1 MKEVSKKD
9 KSNSKSSAILTVL
22 LIFLSL
28 FIVILYI
35 YFEKN
40 FIHKDN
46 FEVSIFN
53 KYEMLI
59 DERLE
64 DQSKIYNQ
72 INKKLLEIENNQNQ
86 LMIDYDYL
94 KNNDFRQKNRPNN
107 SDIFL
112 VSEAK
117 YLLKMAFSRNLTSR
131 KKNEVINIL
140 REVNLIL
147 DGLSYKEIDEIKLAI
162 QNEIQDLLSNNKDNN
177 EELISQLSQ
186 LSNKVES
193 LKTKNSY
200 SKNTKTEVTST
211 SKYQK
216 LWISIKEAL
225 NDVISI
231 KKYDSKDIDRELS
244 GKIISIQLKK
254 LLNDAIQ
261 SIELNNTDSFK
272 ASLKAASNWIRL
284 YFDENDNEVIG
295 IQEKIK
301 KMEDEENKYL
311 SNIKDIINLIENFE
325 NTVLSTNQTP
335 MN

>member
-22 LIFLSL
+22 LILLSL

-46 FEVSIFN
+46 FEVSIIN

-94 KNNDFRQKNRPNN
+94 KNNDFHQENLLNN

-117 YLLKMAFSRNLTSR
+117 YLLKMAFSRNLISR
-131 KKNEVINIL
+131 EKNEVINIL
-140 REVNLIL
+140 REANLIL
-147 DGLSYKEIDEIKLAI
+147 DGLKYKEIDEIKLAI
-162 QNEIQDLLSNNKDNN
+162 QNEIQGLLSNNKDNN

-186 LSNKVES
+186 LSNKVGS
-193 LKTKNSY
+193 LKTRNSY
-200 SKNTKTEVTST
+200 SINTKTEVNST

-244 GKIISIQLKK
+244 EKIISIQLKK

-272 ASLKAASNWIRL
+272 ASLKASSNWIKL
-284 YFDENDNEVIG
+284 YFDENDNEVVG

-301 KMEDEENKYL
+301 EMEDGENKYL

-325 NTVLSTNQTP
+325 KTVLLTNKPQ
-335 MN
+335 

>member
-94 KNNDFRQKNRPNN
+94 KNNDFHQENRPNN

-311 SNIKDIINLIENFE
+311 SNSKDIINLIENFE

>member
-1 MKEVSKKD
+1 MKEVNKKD

-22 LIFLSL
+22 LILLSL

-35 YFEKN
+35 YFERN

-46 FEVSIFN
+46 FEVSIIN

-59 DERLE
+59 DERLG

-94 KNNDFRQKNRPNN
+94 ENNDFRQENRPNN

-112 VSEAK
+112 VSETK
-117 YLLKMAFSRNLTSR
+117 YLLEMAFSRNLISR
-131 KKNEVINIL
+131 EKNDIINLL
-140 REVNLIL
+140 REANLIL
-147 DGLSYKEIDEIKLAI
+147 DGLNYKEIDEIKLAI
-162 QNEIQDLLSNNKDNN
+162 QNEIQDLLSNKDNN

-200 SKNTKTEVTST
+200 SINTKTEVTST

-231 KKYDSKDIDRELS
+231 KKYDSLDIDRELS
-244 GKIISIQLKK
+244 EKIISIQLKK

-272 ASLKAASNWIRL
+272 ASLKASSNWIKL

-311 SNIKDIINLIENFE
+311 SNIKGIINLIENFE
-325 NTVLSTNQTP
+325 KTVLLTNQPP

>member
-9 KSNSKSSAILTVL
+9 NSNSKSSAILTVL
-22 LIFLSL
+22 LILLSL

-46 FEVSIFN
+46 FEVSIIN
-53 KYEMLI
+53 KYEMVI

-64 DQSKIYNQ
+64 DHSKIYNQ

-94 KNNDFRQKNRPNN
+94 KNNDFRQENRSNS

-117 YLLKMAFSRNLTSR
+117 YLLKMAFSRNLISR
-131 KKNEVINIL
+131 EKNDVINIL
-140 REVNLIL
+140 REINLIL
-147 DGLSYKEIDEIKLAI
+147 SGLNYKEIDEIKLAI
-162 QNEIQDLLSNNKDNN
+162 QNEIQDLLSNNKDSN
-177 EELISQLSQ
+177 EDLISQLSQ

-200 SKNTKTEVTST
+200 SINTKTEDTST

-216 LWISIKEAL
+216 LWISIKDAL

-231 KKYDSKDIDRELS
+231 KKYDSQDIDRELS
-244 GKIISIQLKK
+244 EKIISIQLKK
-254 LLNDAIQ
+254 LLNDAIR

-272 ASLKAASNWIRL
+272 ASLKASGNWIKL
-284 YFDENDNEVIG
+284 YFDENDSEVIG

-301 KMEDEENKYL
+301 KMENEENKYL

-325 NTVLSTNQTP
+325 KTVLLTNQPP

>member
-22 LIFLSL
+22 LILLSL

-46 FEVSIFN
+46 FEVSIIN

-86 LMIDYDYL
+86 LIIDYDYME
-94 KNNDFRQKNRPNN
+94 NNDFRQENLPNN

-117 YLLKMAFSRNLTSR
+117 YLLKMAFSRNLISR
-131 KKNEVINIL
+131 EKNEVINIL
-140 REVNLIL
+140 REANLIL
-147 DGLSYKEIDEIKLAI
+147 DGLNYKEIDEIKLAI
-162 QNEIQDLLSNNKDNN
+162 QNEIQDLMSNNKDNN

-200 SKNTKTEVTST
+200 SINTKTEVTST

-244 GKIISIQLKK
+244 EKIISIQLKK

-272 ASLKAASNWIRL
+272 ASLKASSNWIKL
-284 YFDENDNEVIG
+284 YFDENDNEVVG

-301 KMEDEENKYL
+301 EMEDGENKYL

-325 NTVLSTNQTP
+325 KTVLLTNKPQ
-335 MN
+335 

>member
-22 LIFLSL
+22 LILLSL

-46 FEVSIFN
+46 FEVSIIN

-86 LMIDYDYL
+86 LMIDYDYME
-94 KNNDFRQKNRPNN
+94 NNDFRQENLPNN

-117 YLLKMAFSRNLTSR
+117 YLLKMAFSRNLISR
-131 KKNEVINIL
+131 EKNEVINIL
-140 REVNLIL
+140 REANLIL
-147 DGLSYKEIDEIKLAI
+147 DGLKYKEIDEIKLAI
-162 QNEIQDLLSNNKDNN
+162 QNEIQGLLSNNKDNN

-186 LSNKVES
+186 LSNKVGS
-193 LKTKNSY
+193 LKTRNSY
-200 SKNTKTEVTST
+200 SINTKTEVTST

-244 GKIISIQLKK
+244 EKIISIQLKK

-272 ASLKAASNWIRL
+272 ASLKASSNWIKL
-284 YFDENDNEVIG
+284 YFDENDNEVVG

-301 KMEDEENKYL
+301 EMEDGENKYL

-325 NTVLSTNQTP
+325 KTVLLTNKSQ
-335 MN
+335 

>member
-22 LIFLSL
+22 LISLSL

-46 FEVSIFN
+46 FEVSIIN

-59 DERLE
+59 DKKLE

-94 KNNDFRQKNRPNN
+94 KNNDFRQEIRPNN

-131 KKNEVINIL
+131 EKNEVINIL
-140 REVNLIL
+140 REANLIL

-193 LKTKNSY
+193 LKIKNSY
-200 SKNTKTEVTST
+200 SINTKTEVTST

-244 GKIISIQLKK
+244 EKIISIQLKK

-272 ASLKAASNWIRL
+272 ASLKASSNWIRL

-325 NTVLSTNQTP
+325 DTVLSTNQPP

>member
-22 LIFLSL
+22 LILLSL

-35 YFEKN
+35 YFERN

-46 FEVSIFN
+46 FEVSIIN

-59 DERLE
+59 DERLG

-94 KNNDFRQKNRPNN
+94 KNNDFRQEDHPNN

-112 VSEAK
+112 VSETK
-117 YLLKMAFSRNLTSR
+117 YLLEMAFSRNLISR
-131 KKNEVINIL
+131 EKNDIINLL
-140 REVNLIL
+140 REANLIL
-147 DGLSYKEIDEIKLAI
+147 DGLNYKEIDEIKLAI
-162 QNEIQDLLSNNKDNN
+162 QNEIQDLLSNKDNN

-200 SKNTKTEVTST
+200 SINTKTEVTST

-231 KKYDSKDIDRELS
+231 KKYDSLDIDRELS
-244 GKIISIQLKK
+244 EKIISIQLKK

-272 ASLKAASNWIRL
+272 ASLKASSNWIKL

-325 NTVLSTNQTP
+325 KTILLTNQPP

>member
-22 LIFLSL
+22 LILLSL

-35 YFEKN
+35 YFERN

-46 FEVSIFN
+46 FEVSIIN

-59 DERLE
+59 DERLG

-94 KNNDFRQKNRPNN
+94 ENNDFRQENRPNN

-117 YLLKMAFSRNLTSR
+117 YLLKMAFSRNLISR
-131 KKNEVINIL
+131 EKNEVINIL
-140 REVNLIL
+140 REANLIL

-162 QNEIQDLLSNNKDNN
+162 QNEIQDLLSNKDNN

-200 SKNTKTEVTST
+200 SINTKTEVTST

-231 KKYDSKDIDRELS
+231 KKYDSLDIDRELS
-244 GKIISIQLKK
+244 EKIISIQLKK

-272 ASLKAASNWIRL
+272 ASLKASNNWIKL

-311 SNIKDIINLIENFE
+311 SNIKGIINLIENFE
-325 NTVLSTNQTP
+325 KTVLLTNQPP

>member
-1 MKEVSKKD
+1 MKEVNKKD

-22 LIFLSL
+22 LILLSL

-35 YFEKN
+35 YFERN

-46 FEVSIFN
+46 FEVSIIN

-94 KNNDFRQKNRPNN
+94 ENNDFRQENRPNN

-117 YLLKMAFSRNLTSR
+117 YLLKMAFSRNLISR
-131 KKNEVINIL
+131 EKNDIINLL
-140 REVNLIL
+140 REANLIL
-147 DGLSYKEIDEIKLAI
+147 DGLNYKEIDEIKLAI

-200 SKNTKTEVTST
+200 SINTKTEVTST

-231 KKYDSKDIDRELS
+231 KKYDSLDIDRELS
-244 GKIISIQLKK
+244 EKIISIQLKK

-272 ASLKAASNWIRL
+272 ASLKASSNWIKL

-311 SNIKDIINLIENFE
+311 SNIKGIINLIENFE
-325 NTVLSTNQTP
+325 KTVLLTNQPP

>member
-1 MKEVSKKD
+1 MKEVNKKD

-22 LIFLSL
+22 LILLSL

-35 YFEKN
+35 YFERN

-46 FEVSIFN
+46 FEVSIIN

-94 KNNDFRQKNRPNN
+94 ENNDFRQENRPNN

-117 YLLKMAFSRNLTSR
+117 YLLKMAFSRNLISR
-131 KKNEVINIL
+131 EKNEVINIL
-140 REVNLIL
+140 REANLIL

-200 SKNTKTEVTST
+200 SINTKTEVTST

-231 KKYDSKDIDRELS
+231 KKYDSLDIDRELS
-244 GKIISIQLKK
+244 EKIISIQLKK

-272 ASLKAASNWIRL
+272 ASLKASSNWIKL

-311 SNIKDIINLIENFE
+311 SNIKGIINLIENFE
-325 NTVLSTNQTP
+325 KTVLLTNQPP

>member
-22 LIFLSL
+22 LILLSL

-94 KNNDFRQKNRPNN
+94 ENNDFRQENRPNN

-117 YLLKMAFSRNLTSR
+117 YLLKIAFSRNLTSR
-131 KKNEVINIL
+131 EKNEVINIL
-140 REVNLIL
+140 RQVNLIL

-162 QNEIQDLLSNNKDNN
+162 QNEIQDLLSINKDNN

-200 SKNTKTEVTST
+200 SINTKTEVTST

-244 GKIISIQLKK
+244 EKIISIQLKK

-325 NTVLSTNQTP
+325 NTVLSTNQPP

>member
-22 LIFLSL
+22 LILLSL

-46 FEVSIFN
+46 FEVSIIN

-94 KNNDFRQKNRPNN
+94 KNNDFRQEDHPNN

-112 VSEAK
+112 VSETK
-117 YLLKMAFSRNLTSR
+117 YLLEMAFSRNLISR
-131 KKNEVINIL
+131 EKNDIINLL
-140 REVNLIL
+140 REANLIL
-147 DGLSYKEIDEIKLAI
+147 DGLNYKEIDEIKLAI
-162 QNEIQDLLSNNKDNN
+162 QNEIQDLLSNKDNN

-200 SKNTKTEVTST
+200 SINTKTEVTST

-231 KKYDSKDIDRELS
+231 KKYDSLDIDRELS
-244 GKIISIQLKK
+244 EKIISIQLKK

-272 ASLKAASNWIRL
+272 ASLKASSNWIKL

-311 SNIKDIINLIENFE
+311 SNIKGIINLIENFE
-325 NTVLSTNQTP
+325 KTVLLTNQPP

>member
-22 LIFLSL
+22 LILLSL

-35 YFEKN
+35 YFERN

-46 FEVSIFN
+46 FEVSIIN

-59 DERLE
+59 DERLG

-94 KNNDFRQKNRPNN
+94 ENNDFRQENRPNN

-117 YLLKMAFSRNLTSR
+117 YLLKMAFSRNLISR
-131 KKNEVINIL
+131 EKNDIINLL
-140 REVNLIL
+140 REANLIL
-147 DGLSYKEIDEIKLAI
+147 DGLNYKEIDEIKLAI
-162 QNEIQDLLSNNKDNN
+162 QNEIQDLLSNKDNN

-200 SKNTKTEVTST
+200 SINTKTEVTST

-231 KKYDSKDIDRELS
+231 KKYDSLDIDRELS
-244 GKIISIQLKK
+244 EKIISIQLKK

-272 ASLKAASNWIRL
+272 ASLKASSNWIKL

-311 SNIKDIINLIENFE
+311 SNIKGIINLIENFE
-325 NTVLSTNQTP
+325 KTVLLTNQPP

>member
-22 LIFLSL
+22 LILLSL

-35 YFEKN
+35 YFERN

-46 FEVSIFN
+46 FEVSIIN

-59 DERLE
+59 DERLG

-94 KNNDFRQKNRPNN
+94 KNNDFRQEDHPNN

-112 VSEAK
+112 VSETK
-117 YLLKMAFSRNLTSR
+117 YLLEIAFSRNLISR
-131 KKNEVINIL
+131 EKNDIINLL
-140 REVNLIL
+140 REANLIL
-147 DGLSYKEIDEIKLAI
+147 DGLNYKEIDEIKLAI
-162 QNEIQDLLSNNKDNN
+162 QNEIQDLLSNKDNN

-200 SKNTKTEVTST
+200 SINTKTEVTST

-244 GKIISIQLKK
+244 EKIISIQLKK

-272 ASLKAASNWIRL
+272 ASLKASSNWIKL

-311 SNIKDIINLIENFE
+311 SNIKGIINLIENFE
-325 NTVLSTNQTP
+325 KTVLLTNQPP

>member
-22 LIFLSL
+22 LILLSL

-35 YFEKN
+35 YFERN

-46 FEVSIFN
+46 FEVSIIN

-94 KNNDFRQKNRPNN
+94 KNNAIRQEDHPNN

-112 VSEAK
+112 VSETK

-131 KKNEVINIL
+131 EKNDVINLL
-140 REVNLIL
+140 REANLIL
-147 DGLSYKEIDEIKLAI
+147 DGLNYKEIDEIKLAI

-200 SKNTKTEVTST
+200 SINTKTEVTST

-244 GKIISIQLKK
+244 EKIISIQLKK

-272 ASLKAASNWIRL
+272 ASLKASSNWIKL

-311 SNIKDIINLIENFE
+311 SNIKGIINLIENFE
-325 NTVLSTNQTP
+325 KTVLLTNQPP

>member
-22 LIFLSL
+22 LILLSL

-94 KNNDFRQKNRPNN
+94 ENNDFRQENRPNN

-117 YLLKMAFSRNLTSR
+117 YLLKIAFSRNLTSR
-131 KKNEVINIL
+131 EKNEVINIL
-140 REVNLIL
+140 RQVNLIL

-162 QNEIQDLLSNNKDNN
+162 QNEIQGLLSNNKDNN

-200 SKNTKTEVTST
+200 SINTKTEVTST

-244 GKIISIQLKK
+244 EKIISIQLKK

-325 NTVLSTNQTP
+325 KKVLLTNQPP

>member
-22 LIFLSL
+22 LILLSL

-35 YFEKN
+35 YFERN

-46 FEVSIFN
+46 FEVSIIN

-59 DERLE
+59 DERLG

-94 KNNDFRQKNRPNN
+94 KNNDFRQEDHPNN

-117 YLLKMAFSRNLTSR
+117 YLLKMAFSRNLISR
-131 KKNEVINIL
+131 EKNEVINIL
-140 REVNLIL
+140 REANLIL
-147 DGLSYKEIDEIKLAI
+147 DGLKYKEIDEIKLAI

-186 LSNKVES
+186 LSNKVGS
-193 LKTKNSY
+193 LKTRNSY
-200 SKNTKTEVTST
+200 SINTKTEVTST

-231 KKYDSKDIDRELS
+231 KKYDSKDIDRKLS
-244 GKIISIQLKK
+244 EKIISIQLKK

-272 ASLKAASNWIRL
+272 ASLKASSNWIKL
-284 YFDENDNEVIG
+284 YFDENDNEVVG

-301 KMEDEENKYL
+301 EMEDGENKYL

-325 NTVLSTNQTP
+325 KTVLLTNKSQ
-335 MN
+335 

>member
-22 LIFLSL
+22 LILLSL

-94 KNNDFRQKNRPNN
+94 KNNDFRQEIRPNN

-131 KKNEVINIL
+131 EKNEVINIL
-140 REVNLIL
+140 RQVNLIL
-147 DGLSYKEIDEIKLAI
+147 DRLSYKEIDEIKLAI
-162 QNEIQDLLSNNKDNN
+162 QNEIQDLLSNNKVNN

-193 LKTKNSY
+193 LKIKNSY
-200 SKNTKTEVTST
+200 SINTKTEVNST

-244 GKIISIQLKK
+244 EKIISIQLKK

-295 IQEKIK
+295 MQEKIK

-325 NTVLSTNQTP
+325 KTVLLTNKPQ
-335 MN
+335 

>member
-1 MKEVSKKD
+1 MKEVNKKD

-22 LIFLSL
+22 LILLSL

-46 FEVSIFN
+46 FEVSIIN

-94 KNNDFRQKNRPNN
+94 KNNDFRQEDHPNN

-112 VSEAK
+112 VSETK
-117 YLLKMAFSRNLTSR
+117 YLLEMAFSRNLISR
-131 KKNEVINIL
+131 EKNDIINLL
-140 REVNLIL
+140 REANLIL
-147 DGLSYKEIDEIKLAI
+147 DGLNYKEIDEIKLAI
-162 QNEIQDLLSNNKDNN
+162 QNEIQDLLSNKDNN

-200 SKNTKTEVTST
+200 SINTKTEVTST

-216 LWISIKEAL
+216 LWSSIKEAL

-231 KKYDSKDIDRELS
+231 KKYDSLDIDRELS
-244 GKIISIQLKK
+244 EKIISIQLKK

-272 ASLKAASNWIRL
+272 ASLKASSNWIKL

-311 SNIKDIINLIENFE
+311 SNIKGIINLIENFE
-325 NTVLSTNQTP
+325 KTVLLTNQPP

>member
-9 KSNSKSSAILTVL
+9 KSNSKSLAILTVL
-22 LIFLSL
+22 LILLSL

-35 YFEKN
+35 YFEKK

-46 FEVSIFN
+46 FEVSIIN

-94 KNNDFRQKNRPNN
+94 ENNDFRQENLPNN

-117 YLLKMAFSRNLTSR
+117 YLLKMAFSRNLISR
-131 KKNEVINIL
+131 EKNEVINIL
-140 REVNLIL
+140 REANLIL
-147 DGLSYKEIDEIKLAI
+147 DGLKYKEIDEIKLAI

-186 LSNKVES
+186 LSNKVGS
-193 LKTKNSY
+193 LKTRNSY
-200 SKNTKTEVTST
+200 SINTKTEVTST
-211 SKYQK
+211 AKYQK
-216 LWISIKEAL
+216 LWSSIKEAL

-244 GKIISIQLKK
+244 EKIISIQLKK

-272 ASLKAASNWIRL
+272 ASLKASSNWIKL
-284 YFDENDNEVIG
+284 YFDENDNEVVG

-301 KMEDEENKYL
+301 EMEDGENKYL

-325 NTVLSTNQTP
+325 KTVLLTNKSQ
-335 MN
+335 

>member
-22 LIFLSL
+22 LILLSL

-35 YFEKN
+35 YFERN

-46 FEVSIFN
+46 FEVSIIN

-59 DERLE
+59 DERLG

-94 KNNDFRQKNRPNN
+94 ENNDFRQENRPNN

-117 YLLKMAFSRNLTSR
+117 YLLKMAFSRNLISR
-131 KKNEVINIL
+131 EKNEVINIL
-140 REVNLIL
+140 REANLIL

-200 SKNTKTEVTST
+200 SINTKTEVTST

-231 KKYDSKDIDRELS
+231 KKYDSLDIDRELS
-244 GKIISIQLKK
+244 EKIISIQLKK

-272 ASLKAASNWIRL
+272 ASLKASSNWIKL

-325 NTVLSTNQTP
+325 KTILLTNQPP

>member
-22 LIFLSL
+22 LILLSL

-35 YFEKN
+35 YFERN

-46 FEVSIFN
+46 FEVSIIN

-59 DERLE
+59 DERLG

-94 KNNDFRQKNRPNN
+94 KNNDFRQEDHPNN

-112 VSEAK
+112 VSETK
-117 YLLKMAFSRNLTSR
+117 YLLEMAFSRNLISR
-131 KKNEVINIL
+131 EKNDIINLL
-140 REVNLIL
+140 REANLIL
-147 DGLSYKEIDEIKLAI
+147 DGLNYKEIDEIKLAI
-162 QNEIQDLLSNNKDNN
+162 QNEIQDLLSNKDNN

-200 SKNTKTEVTST
+200 SINIKTEVTST

-231 KKYDSKDIDRELS
+231 KKYDSLDIDRELS
-244 GKIISIQLKK
+244 EKIISIQLKK

-272 ASLKAASNWIRL
+272 ASLKASSNWIKL

-311 SNIKDIINLIENFE
+311 SNIKGIINLIENFE
-325 NTVLSTNQTP
+325 KTVLLTNQPP

>member
-22 LIFLSL
+22 LILLSL

-35 YFEKN
+35 YFERN

-46 FEVSIFN
+46 FEVSIIN

-59 DERLE
+59 DERLG

-94 KNNDFRQKNRPNN
+94 KNNDFRQEDHPNN

-112 VSEAK
+112 VSETK
-117 YLLKMAFSRNLTSR
+117 YLLEMAFSRNLISR
-131 KKNEVINIL
+131 EKNDIINLL
-140 REVNLIL
+140 REANLIL
-147 DGLSYKEIDEIKLAI
+147 DGLNYKEIDEIKLAI
-162 QNEIQDLLSNNKDNN
+162 QNEIQDLLSNKDNN

-200 SKNTKTEVTST
+200 SINTKTEVTST

-231 KKYDSKDIDRELS
+231 KKYDSLDIDRELS
-244 GKIISIQLKK
+244 EKIISIQLKK

-272 ASLKAASNWIRL
+272 ASLKASSNWIKL

-311 SNIKDIINLIENFE
+311 SNIKGIINLIENFE
-325 NTVLSTNQTP
+325 KTVLLTNQPP

>member
-22 LIFLSL
+22 LILLSL

-46 FEVSIFN
+46 FEVSIIN

-94 KNNDFRQKNRPNN
+94 ENNDFRQENLPNN

-117 YLLKMAFSRNLTSR
+117 YLLKMAFSRNLISR
-131 KKNEVINIL
+131 EKNEVINIL
-140 REVNLIL
+140 REANLIL
-147 DGLSYKEIDEIKLAI
+147 DGLKYKEIDEIKLAI

-186 LSNKVES
+186 LSNKVGS
-193 LKTKNSY
+193 LKTRNSY
-200 SKNTKTEVTST
+200 SINTKTEVTST

-244 GKIISIQLKK
+244 EKIISIQLKK

-272 ASLKAASNWIRL
+272 ASLKASSNWIKL
-284 YFDENDNEVIG
+284 YFDENDNEVVG

-301 KMEDEENKYL
+301 EMEDGENKYL

-325 NTVLSTNQTP
+325 KTVLLTNKSQ
-335 MN
+335 

>member
-1 MKEVSKKD
+1 MKEVNKKD

-22 LIFLSL
+22 LILLSL

-35 YFEKN
+35 YFERN

-46 FEVSIFN
+46 FEVSIIN

-59 DERLE
+59 DERLG

-94 KNNDFRQKNRPNN
+94 KNNDFRQEDHPNN

-112 VSEAK
+112 VSETK
-117 YLLKMAFSRNLTSR
+117 YLLEMAFSRNLISR
-131 KKNEVINIL
+131 EKNDIINLL
-140 REVNLIL
+140 REANLIL
-147 DGLSYKEIDEIKLAI
+147 DGLNYKEIDEIKLAI
-162 QNEIQDLLSNNKDNN
+162 QNEIQDLLSNKDNN

-200 SKNTKTEVTST
+200 SINTKTEVTST

-231 KKYDSKDIDRELS
+231 KKYDSLDIDRELS
-244 GKIISIQLKK
+244 EKIISIQLKK

-272 ASLKAASNWIRL
+272 ASLKASSNWIKL

-311 SNIKDIINLIENFE
+311 SNIKGIINLIENFE
-325 NTVLSTNQTP
+325 KTVLLTNQPP

>member
-22 LIFLSL
+22 LILLSL

-35 YFEKN
+35 YFERN

-46 FEVSIFN
+46 FEVSIIN

-59 DERLE
+59 DERLG

-94 KNNDFRQKNRPNN
+94 KNNDFRQEDHPNN

-112 VSEAK
+112 VSETK
-117 YLLKMAFSRNLTSR
+117 YLLEMAFSRNLISR
-131 KKNEVINIL
+131 EKNDIINLL
-140 REVNLIL
+140 REANLIL
-147 DGLSYKEIDEIKLAI
+147 DGLNYKEIDEIKLAI
-162 QNEIQDLLSNNKDNN
+162 QNEIQDLLSNDKDNN

-200 SKNTKTEVTST
+200 SINTKTEVTST

-231 KKYDSKDIDRELS
+231 KKYDSLDIDRELS
-244 GKIISIQLKK
+244 EKIISIQLKK

-272 ASLKAASNWIRL
+272 ASLKASSNWIKL

-311 SNIKDIINLIENFE
+311 SNIKGIINLIENFE
-325 NTVLSTNQTP
+325 KTVLLTNQPP

>member
-9 KSNSKSSAILTVL
+9 KSNSKSLAILTVL
-22 LIFLSL
+22 LILLSL

-35 YFEKN
+35 YFERN

-46 FEVSIFN
+46 FEVSIIN

-94 KNNDFRQKNRPNN
+94 KNNDFRQEDHPNN

-112 VSEAK
+112 VSETK
-117 YLLKMAFSRNLTSR
+117 YLLEMAFSRNLISR
-131 KKNEVINIL
+131 EKNDIINLL
-140 REVNLIL
+140 REANLIL
-147 DGLSYKEIDEIKLAI
+147 DGLNYKEIDEIKLAI
-162 QNEIQDLLSNNKDNN
+162 QNEIQDLLSNKDNN

-200 SKNTKTEVTST
+200 SINTKTEVTST

-231 KKYDSKDIDRELS
+231 KKYDSLDIDRELS
-244 GKIISIQLKK
+244 EKIISIQLKK

-272 ASLKAASNWIRL
+272 ASLKASSNWIKL
-284 YFDENDNEVIG
+284 YFDENDNEVVG

-301 KMEDEENKYL
+301 EMEDGENKYL

-325 NTVLSTNQTP
+325 KTVLLTNQPP

>member
-1 MKEVSKKD
+1 MKEVNKKD

-22 LIFLSL
+22 LILLSL

-46 FEVSIFN
+46 FEVSIIN

-94 KNNDFRQKNRPNN
+94 KNNDFRQEDHPNN

-112 VSEAK
+112 VSETK
-117 YLLKMAFSRNLTSR
+117 YLLEMAFSRNLISR
-131 KKNEVINIL
+131 EKNDIINLL
-140 REVNLIL
+140 REANLIL
-147 DGLSYKEIDEIKLAI
+147 DGLNYKEIDEIKLAI
-162 QNEIQDLLSNNKDNN
+162 QNEIQDLLSNKDNN

-200 SKNTKTEVTST
+200 SINTKTEVTST
-211 SKYQK
+211 SKHQK

-244 GKIISIQLKK
+244 EKIISIQLKK

-272 ASLKAASNWIRL
+272 ASLKASSNWIKL

-311 SNIKDIINLIENFE
+311 SNIKGIINLIENFE
-325 NTVLSTNQTP
+325 KTVLLTNQPP

>member
-22 LIFLSL
+22 LILLSL

-46 FEVSIFN
+46 FEVSIIN

-94 KNNDFRQKNRPNN
+94 KNNDFHQENLLNN

-117 YLLKMAFSRNLTSR
+117 YLLKMAFSRNLISR
-131 KKNEVINIL
+131 EKNEVINIL
-140 REVNLIL
+140 REANLIL
-147 DGLSYKEIDEIKLAI
+147 DGLKYEEIDEIKLAI
-162 QNEIQDLLSNNKDNN
+162 QNEIQGLLSNNKDNN

-186 LSNKVES
+186 LSNKVGS
-193 LKTKNSY
+193 LKTRNSY
-200 SKNTKTEVTST
+200 SINTKTEVTST

-244 GKIISIQLKK
+244 EKIISIQLKK

-272 ASLKAASNWIRL
+272 ASLKASSNWIKL
-284 YFDENDNEVIG
+284 YFDENDNEVVG

-301 KMEDEENKYL
+301 EMENGENKYL

-325 NTVLSTNQTP
+325 KTVLLTNKPQ
-335 MN
+335 

>member
-22 LIFLSL
+22 LILLSL

-35 YFEKN
+35 YFERN

-46 FEVSIFN
+46 FEVSIIN

-59 DERLE
+59 DERLG

-94 KNNDFRQKNRPNN
+94 KNNDFRQEDHPNN

-112 VSEAK
+112 VSETK
-117 YLLKMAFSRNLTSR
+117 YLLEMAFSRNLISR
-131 KKNEVINIL
+131 EKNDIINLL
-140 REVNLIL
+140 REANLIL
-147 DGLSYKEIDEIKLAI
+147 DGLNYKEIDEIKLAI
-162 QNEIQDLLSNNKDNN
+162 QNEIQDLLSNKDNN

-200 SKNTKTEVTST
+200 SINTKTEVTST

-231 KKYDSKDIDRELS
+231 KKYDSLDIDRELS
-244 GKIISIQLKK
+244 EKIISIQLKK

-272 ASLKAASNWIRL
+272 ASLKASNNWIKL

-311 SNIKDIINLIENFE
+311 SNIKGIINLIENFE
-325 NTVLSTNQTP
+325 KTVLLTNQPP

>member
-22 LIFLSL
+22 LILLSL

-46 FEVSIFN
+46 FEVSIIN

-86 LMIDYDYL
+86 LIIDYDYME
-94 KNNDFRQKNRPNN
+94 NNDFRQENLPNN

-117 YLLKMAFSRNLTSR
+117 YLLKMAFSRNLISR
-131 KKNEVINIL
+131 EKNEVINIL
-140 REVNLIL
+140 REANLIL
-147 DGLSYKEIDEIKLAI
+147 DGLKYKEIDEIKLAI

-186 LSNKVES
+186 LSNKVGS
-193 LKTKNSY
+193 LKTRNSY
-200 SKNTKTEVTST
+200 SINTKTEVTST

-244 GKIISIQLKK
+244 EKIISIQLKK

-272 ASLKAASNWIRL
+272 ASLKASSNWIKL
-284 YFDENDNEVIG
+284 YFDENDNEVVG

-301 KMEDEENKYL
+301 EMEDGENKYL

-325 NTVLSTNQTP
+325 KTVLLTNQPP

>member
-22 LIFLSL
+22 LILLSL

-35 YFEKN
+35 YFERN

-46 FEVSIFN
+46 FEVSIIN

-59 DERLE
+59 DERLG

-94 KNNDFRQKNRPNN
+94 KNNDFRQEDHPNN

-112 VSEAK
+112 VSETK
-117 YLLKMAFSRNLTSR
+117 YLLEMAFSRNLISR
-131 KKNEVINIL
+131 EKNDIINLL
-140 REVNLIL
+140 REANLIL
-147 DGLSYKEIDEIKLAI
+147 DGLNYKEIDEIKLAI
-162 QNEIQDLLSNNKDNN
+162 QNEIQDLLSNKDNN

-200 SKNTKTEVTST
+200 SINTKTEVTST
-211 SKYQK
+211 SKHQK

-244 GKIISIQLKK
+244 EKIISIQLKK

-272 ASLKAASNWIRL
+272 ASLKASSNWIKL

-325 NTVLSTNQTP
+325 KTILLTNQPP

>member
-22 LIFLSL
+22 LILLSL

-35 YFEKN
+35 YFERN

-46 FEVSIFN
+46 FEVSIIN

-59 DERLE
+59 DERLG

-94 KNNDFRQKNRPNN
+94 ENNDFRQENRPNN

-117 YLLKMAFSRNLTSR
+117 YLLKMAFSRNLISR
-131 KKNEVINIL
+131 EKNEVINIL
-140 REVNLIL
+140 REANLIL

-162 QNEIQDLLSNNKDNN
+162 QNEIQDLLSNKDNN

-200 SKNTKTEVTST
+200 SINTKTEVTST

-231 KKYDSKDIDRELS
+231 KKYDSLDIDRELS
-244 GKIISIQLKK
+244 EKIISIQLKK

-272 ASLKAASNWIRL
+272 ASLKASSNWIKL

-311 SNIKDIINLIENFE
+311 SNIKGIINLIENFE
-325 NTVLSTNQTP
+325 KTVLLTNQPP

>member
-9 KSNSKSSAILTVL
+9 NSNSKSSAILTVL
-22 LIFLSL
+22 LILLSL

-46 FEVSIFN
+46 FEVSIIN

-59 DERLE
+59 DERLG

-94 KNNDFRQKNRPNN
+94 KNNDFRQEDHPNN

-112 VSEAK
+112 VSETK
-117 YLLKMAFSRNLTSR
+117 YLLEMAFSRNLISR
-131 KKNEVINIL
+131 EKNDIINLL
-140 REVNLIL
+140 REANLIL
-147 DGLSYKEIDEIKLAI
+147 DGLNYKEIDEIKLAI
-162 QNEIQDLLSNNKDNN
+162 QNEIQDLLSNKDNN

-200 SKNTKTEVTST
+200 SINTKTEVTST

-231 KKYDSKDIDRELS
+231 KKYDSLDIDRELS
-244 GKIISIQLKK
+244 EKIISIQLKK

-272 ASLKAASNWIRL
+272 ASLKASSNWIKL

-311 SNIKDIINLIENFE
+311 SNIKGIINLIENFE
-325 NTVLSTNQTP
+325 KTVLLTNQPP

>member
-22 LIFLSL
+22 LILLSL

-35 YFEKN
+35 YFERN

-46 FEVSIFN
+46 FEVSIIN

-59 DERLE
+59 DERLG

-94 KNNDFRQKNRPNN
+94 ENNDFRQENRPNN

-117 YLLKMAFSRNLTSR
+117 YLLKMAFSRNLISR
-131 KKNEVINIL
+131 EKNEVINIL
-140 REVNLIL
+140 REANLIL
-147 DGLSYKEIDEIKLAI
+147 DGLNYKEIDEIKLAI
-162 QNEIQDLLSNNKDNN
+162 QNEIQDLLSNKDNN

-200 SKNTKTEVTST
+200 SINTKTEVTST

-231 KKYDSKDIDRELS
+231 KKYDSLDIDRELS
-244 GKIISIQLKK
+244 EKIISIQLKK

-272 ASLKAASNWIRL
+272 ASLKASNNWIKL

-311 SNIKDIINLIENFE
+311 SNIKGIINLIENFE
-325 NTVLSTNQTP
+325 KTVLLTNQPP

>member
-22 LIFLSL
+22 LILLSL

-35 YFEKN
+35 YFERN

-46 FEVSIFN
+46 FEVSIIN

-94 KNNDFRQKNRPNN
+94 KNNDFRQEDHPNN

-112 VSEAK
+112 VSETK
-117 YLLKMAFSRNLTSR
+117 YLLEMAFSRNLISR
-131 KKNEVINIL
+131 EKNDIINLL
-140 REVNLIL
+140 REANLIL
-147 DGLSYKEIDEIKLAI
+147 DGLNYKEIDEIKLAI
-162 QNEIQDLLSNNKDNN
+162 QNEIQDLLSNKDNN

-200 SKNTKTEVTST
+200 SINTKTEVTST

-231 KKYDSKDIDRELS
+231 KKYDSLDIDRELS
-244 GKIISIQLKK
+244 EKIISIQLKK

-272 ASLKAASNWIRL
+272 ASLKASSNWIKL

-311 SNIKDIINLIENFE
+311 SNIKGIINLIENFE
-325 NTVLSTNQTP
+325 KTVLLTNQPP